1 MWQLVHPQFKWP
13 FPARRKW
20 GSPTERHKAAAGFS
34 QQREFLRVIPRR
46 LAFIWVERGRREPS
60 VCGGKEAF
68 IQSLL
73 YFHPSYMT
81 QLWCDGIQSSRLPV
95 LPVLFV
101 NDGGETRARQKQTE
115 ERLN

>member
-1 MWQLVHPQFKWP
+1 M
-13 FPARRKW
+13 
-20 GSPTERHKAAAGFS
+20 
-34 QQREFLRVIPRR
+34 
-46 LAFIWVERGRREPS
+46 
-60 VCGGKEAF
+60 CGGKEAF

-95 LPVLFV
+95 LFV